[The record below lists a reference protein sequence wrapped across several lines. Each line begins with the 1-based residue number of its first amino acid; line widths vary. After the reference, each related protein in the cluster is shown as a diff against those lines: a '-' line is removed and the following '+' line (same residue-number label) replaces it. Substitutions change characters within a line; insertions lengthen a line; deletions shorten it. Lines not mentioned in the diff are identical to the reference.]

1 MVVVAGLWRR
11 VRANKLAQQVA
22 KNGGHCFVVR
32 LNRQALLAG
41 KIEGQNMTTTRPMA
55 TAPNLLAIWSD
66 LIDLAANKQVF
77 FGLSNK
83 SMLSICCEL
92 PRRPHFWLASP
103 FVARRLP
110 PAARRPPLDLHREP
124 ECWPSSDRL
133 LNLRRKTFAPPDEV
147 GYLREVE
154 VRRAPFRGLIN
165 IIIAPGVHCLP
176 GRERIF

>member
-1 MVVVAGLWRR
+1 M
-11 VRANKLAQQVA
+11 
-22 KNGGHCFVVR
+22 R

-77 FGLSNK
+77 FFRAFKQINALYLLRVAETPTFLVGLAV
-83 SMLSICCEL
+83 
-92 PRRPHFWLASP
+92 RRSP
-103 FVARRLP
+103 F
-110 PAARRPPLDLHREP
+110 AARRPPLDLHQEP